1 MKLVATANPRERQE
15 ELGQFLTASPVADF
29 MASMFG
35 PLPRTVRLLDAGA
48 GAGSLT
54 AAFVSRCCEKRDGIR
69 VIEATLYEL
78 DCEIL
83 DALSATMRECE
94 RRCVAAGIRFT
105 FTIHSADFI
114 HEMSTRLAGDLFGSL
129 PPAFDAAIANPP
141 YRKISTDSTE
151 RRALRAAGVET
162 SNLYT
167 GFIALIQRLL
177 VPGGQL
183 VGITPRSF
191 CNGPYFRPFREDF
204 LSQLEL
210 RRLHVFESRQ
220 AAFRDDSVL
229 QENIIF
235 HAVKGRNQP
244 DEIVISSSSGEH
256 GGDITESVF
265 PFSEIVYPHDPEKFI
280 HIPSAA
286 SHVTAKETLDGLSTS
301 LASLGVTVSTGRVVD
316 FRLKDAL
323 RKEPERGTV
332 PLLYPCHFNGGNV
345 HWPRLEARKPNAIL
359 DNAETRPWLVP
370 SGVYL
375 LTKRFTSKEE
385 RRRLVACMSISKRD
399 APRRVDAACFGENFV
414 KLQLKVGTRNRVHK
428 DESKLRFQ
436 ALRDEHFSSSE
447 TKEIATEV
455 RRNVLFRGLNF
466 ANQNLAQIGL
476 NFFQRIQ
483 VNGFR
488 KTHHVKRLSVNNHVP
503 LGEGN
508 DQIFLLFCRRNQ
520 ITESLA
526 RQKQS
531 RFSRRRTPRVGGSH
545 AAPPCFVARSRVSN
559 FFTNSDS
566 VMPSEAHTARTST
579 ISSRRSPVSYLLTKL
594 CGIPNVSD
602 SWTWV
607 KPLSVRTSR
616 RRARKTAYSVLKVD
630 FDTCRVSIRS

>member
-1 MKLVATANPRERQE
+1 MKIAAIENPRSRQE
-15 ELGQFLTASPVADF
+15 ELGQFLTATPVADF

-54 AAFVSRCCEKRDGIR
+54 AAFVSRCCEKREGIR
-69 VIEATLYEL
+69 AIEATLYEL
-78 DCEIL
+78 DGEIL

-94 RRCVAAGIRFT
+94 HRCDEVGISFT

-114 HEMSTRLAGDLFGSL
+114 QEMSARLAGDLFGPL

-141 YRKISTDSTE
+141 YRKISTDSAE
-151 RRALRAAGVET
+151 RRALRSVGVET

-235 HAVKGRNQP
+235 HAVKGRSQP
-244 DEIVISSSSGEH
+244 DELTISTSSGEH
-256 GGDITESVF
+256 GDNITETIF
-265 PFSEIVYPHDPEKFI
+265 PFSEIVHPRDAEKFI

-286 SHVTAKETLDGLSTS
+286 SHADAKEAMDGLSSS

-332 PLLYPCHFNGGNV
+332 PLLYPCHFNGGTVPGPSPKPAN
-345 HWPRLEARKPNAIL
+345 PTPSSTTTGRARGSCPPASICSRNA
-359 DNAETRPWLVP
+359 
-370 SGVYL
+370 S
-375 LTKRFTSKEE
+375 
-385 RRRLVACMSISKRD
+385 
-399 APRRVDAACFGENFV
+399 PRRKSAAASCQRGRHQNEM
-414 KLQLKVGTRNRVHK
+414 LHVG
-428 DESKLRFQ
+428 
-436 ALRDEHFSSSE
+436 
-447 TKEIATEV
+447 
-455 RRNVLFRGLNF
+455 
-466 ANQNLAQIGL
+466 
-476 NFFQRIQ
+476 
-483 VNGFR
+483 
-488 KTHHVKRLSVNNHVP
+488 
-503 LGEGN
+503 
-508 DQIFLLFCRRNQ
+508 
-520 ITESLA
+520 
-526 RQKQS
+526 
-531 RFSRRRTPRVGGSH
+531 
-545 AAPPCFVARSRVSN
+545 
-559 FFTNSDS
+559 
-566 VMPSEAHTARTST
+566 
-579 ISSRRSPVSYLLTKL
+579 
-594 CGIPNVSD
+594 
-602 SWTWV
+602 
-607 KPLSVRTSR
+607 
-616 RRARKTAYSVLKVD
+616 
-630 FDTCRVSIRS
+630 